1 MSKHQPPETVGP
13 QSNGVYVLSDA
24 ETRDTRLVR
33 CTRCSFVLVSC
44 VLQLSALDWRDRLP
58 DWQRE
63 AKQPILDRRT
73 AQPVVFDL
81 EWLDCEDLVASN
93 DNMPPEGAEDPAV
106 EAAVRTYDDNLRSY
120 LDDTCRQPIGAN
132 SRPVVHDVNRQR
144 FIEIAT
150 IVAAAFPKLA
160 AFWPRHPIG
169 RATPPM
175 ADNDNVA
182 RRWRHSR

>member
-1 MSKHQPPETVGP
+1 MSKHQLPETIGP
-13 QSNGVYVLSDA
+13 QPKGVYKLSDA
-24 ETRDTRLVR
+24 ETRDGYLVLCVR
-33 CTRCSFVLVSC
+33 CSC
-44 VLQLSALDWRDRLP
+44 VLISCTQRLSALDWRDRLP

-144 FIEIAT
+144 FIEIAS
-150 IVAAAFPKLA
+150 IVAVAFPEIS

-169 RATPPM
+169 RNDNPS
-175 ADNDNVA
+175 ADNDN
-182 RRWRHSR
+182 RRPKM